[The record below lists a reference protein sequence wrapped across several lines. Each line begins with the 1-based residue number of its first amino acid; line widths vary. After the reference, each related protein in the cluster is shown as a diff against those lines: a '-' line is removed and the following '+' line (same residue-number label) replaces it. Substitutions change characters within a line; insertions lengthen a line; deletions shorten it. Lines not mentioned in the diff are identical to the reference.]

1 LLSDAAQAVEAW
13 SLKNSSWQLAIS
25 IQPLQ
30 PSADSWVTLGRI
42 GWNWVN
48 IGGRGRGDWKNGQ
61 FGEWIIE
68 KQELKQSLTSETTA
82 KSLTF

>member
-1 LLSDAAQAVEAW
+1 
-13 SLKNSSWQLAIS
+13 LKNSSWQLAIS

-48 IGGRGRGDWKNGQ
+48 IGGRGRGDWQNGQ
-61 FGEWIIE
+61 FGEWINE
-68 KQELKQSLTSETTA
+68 KQELEQRLTSETTA